1 MNEAKGRIDSA
12 EVQLQHQQGQQQGRE
27 KEGAEEVEGE
37 GKEEKAEGE
46 EANVTRVL
54 LAQLKRRKREYR
66 RLFASLA
73 ETKAD
78 LRVLQKC
85 KQQVR

>member
-27 KEGAEEVEGE
+27 EGAEEVEGE
-37 GKEEKAEGE
+37 GKEEEEAEE